1 LRTALAACDQPAR
14 PGGLAARRVRRAER
28 RAQGALA
35 RAGFADPAVAAAVLR
50 HVQVLTMTAALARL
64 DYRTADAAYAVIAS
78 LIGAPA
84 GSAPAPGAAREGAP
98 AAPAGSNPVSSQ
110 PEDAVWADG
119 RGARLV
125 AAATRIVAGA
135 ARDGD
140 RLSQAALAAR
150 LRREGYTVANSRLRW
165 LACASGLEARHAGPD
180 GHLTGDQ

>member
-1 LRTALAACDQPAR
+1 
-14 PGGLAARRVRRAER
+14 
-28 RAQGALA
+28 
-35 RAGFADPAVAAAVLR
+35 
-50 HVQVLTMTAALARL
+50 MTAALARL

-84 GSAPAPGAAREGAP
+84 GSAPAPGAAREGVP
-98 AAPAGSNPVSSQ
+98 AAPADSHPVSSQ

-165 LACASGLEARHAGPD
+165 LAIQRRAEPTVARLGGPST
-180 GHLTGDQ
+180 HPKPTQTKYLPSS